1 MLKGRHVQILIIILL
16 VIALAFT
23 STAAVAYWNDVN
35 TNSNVIIEFGGEQ
48 ANLQIVE
55 VGDEF
60 TGRLVPEGKAFFIGQ
75 YEEAS
80 FTYSVSVDKEL
91 VKSVNLIV
99 EASSILIG
107 GSSDYAHLVEITING
122 TQDLHINELF
132 NSAVEVVV
140 VVKLIEPL
148 DESEV
153 DDPEDAIV
161 EDSVA
166 AFETI
171 KGQDLSFLL
180 SFCVGTKEEV
190 SE

>member
-1 MLKGRHVQILIIILL
+1 
-16 VIALAFT
+16 
-23 STAAVAYWNDVN
+23 
-35 TNSNVIIEFGGEQ
+35 
-48 ANLQIVE
+48 
-55 VGDEF
+55 
-60 TGRLVPEGKAFFIGQ
+60 VPEGKAFFIGQ

-99 EASSILIG
+99 EASDILIG
-107 GSSDYAHLVEITING
+107 GSSEYAHLVEITING
-122 TQDLHINELF
+122 TKDLHINELF

-153 DDPEDAIV
+153 DDPNDANV

-166 AFETI
+166 AYEAI
-171 KGQDLSFLL
+171 KGQDLSFTL
-180 SFCVGTKEEV
+180 SFSVEPKEEV

>member
-1 MLKGRHVQILIIILL
+1 
-16 VIALAFT
+16 
-23 STAAVAYWNDVN
+23 
-35 TNSNVIIEFGGEQ
+35 
-48 ANLQIVE
+48 
-55 VGDEF
+55 
-60 TGRLVPEGKAFFIGQ
+60 VPEGKAFFIGQ

-99 EASSILIG
+99 EASDILIG
-107 GSSDYAHLVEITING
+107 GSSEYAHIVEIMING

-153 DDPEDAIV
+153 DDPNDANV

-166 AFETI
+166 AYEAI
-171 KGQDLSFLL
+171 KGQDLSFTL
-180 SFCVGTKEEV
+180 SFSVEPKEEV

>member
-1 MLKGRHVQILIIILL
+1 
-16 VIALAFT
+16 
-23 STAAVAYWNDVN
+23 
-35 TNSNVIIEFGGEQ
+35 
-48 ANLQIVE
+48 
-55 VGDEF
+55 
-60 TGRLVPEGKAFFIGQ
+60 
-75 YEEAS
+75 
-80 FTYSVSVDKEL
+80 
-91 VKSVNLIV
+91 VNLIV

-153 DDPEDAIV
+153 DDPEDANV

-166 AFETI
+166 AYEAI
-171 KGQDLSFLL
+171 KGQDLSFTL
-180 SFCVGTKEEV
+180 SFSVEPKEEV

>member
-1 MLKGRHVQILIIILL
+1 VLKGRHVQILIIILL

-99 EASSILIG
+99 EASDILIG
-107 GSSDYAHLVEITING
+107 GSSEYAHLVEITING
-122 TQDLHINELF
+122 TRDLHINELF

-153 DDPEDAIV
+153 DDPEDANV

-166 AFETI
+166 AFEAI
-171 KGQDLSFLL
+171 KGQDLSFTL
-180 SFCVGTKEEV
+180 SFSVEPKEEV